1 MKTISR
7 NMTLFAG
14 KYGSKVRIVTFILTL
29 VLFVVAAGA
38 PTATGS
44 VGG

>member
-7 NMTLFAG
+7 NIALFAG
-14 KYGSKVRIVTFILTL
+14 KHSSKVRIATFVLTL